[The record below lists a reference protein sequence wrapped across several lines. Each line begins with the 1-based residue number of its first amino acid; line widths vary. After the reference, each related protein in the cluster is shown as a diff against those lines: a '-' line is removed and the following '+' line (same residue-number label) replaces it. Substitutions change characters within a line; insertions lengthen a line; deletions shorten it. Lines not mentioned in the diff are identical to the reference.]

1 MPLYS
6 YRCDDCYDMYEIR
19 HGFYEETKNIC
30 TICEGK
36 LNKFYGNV
44 VVAAS
49 CMPTRSNINFDKSHE
64 KESLQA
70 KDMAAYKRLRK
81 EGLQPRGI
89 DGSSHLEKH
98 AESKYEIKAGKTFRE
113 AKHAHKTEKL
123 LNDALGVS
131 S

>member
-1 MPLYS
+1 MPLYT
-6 YRCDDCYDMYEIR
+6 YRCDECGGMCDIR
-19 HGFYEETKNIC
+19 HGFYDVVNTLC
-30 TICEGK
+30 DICEGK
-36 LNKFYGNV
+36 LNKYYGNV

-113 AKHAHKTEKL
+113 TKHAHKTEKL